1 MLFADCRNVE
11 TLGIASGRLELR
23 HRSLTGATVWRF
35 AAFPTWH
42 TRGSRND
49 VQYLKD
55 VVVALMIEK
64 KSAVDD
70 LEAILE
76 VDGN

>member
-1 MLFADCRNVE
+1 MW
-11 TLGIASGRLELR
+11 
-23 HRSLTGATVWRF
+23 RS

-42 TRGSRND
+42 TAGQPEY

-70 LEAILE
+70 LEAILDVE
-76 VDGN
+76 GIDMIQWGPADYCMSIGRPGQ